1 MKNIFK
7 LSAVLLLMII
17 TVSFTVIVNPE
28 LSIGSAIPKADVKMM
43 SVEGK
48 EVTLNT
54 IKKDK
59 GLLVLFSCNTC
70 PYVKLYENRINNAV
84 ALADELG
91 IGVILINS
99 NEAQRNEDDSFEEM
113 KKYALD
119 KKITCNY
126 AVDKNSEL
134 ADAFGATRTPQ
145 CFLFDKSGLVYR
157 GAIDDNV
164 KDEASVESRYLK
176 EALEAVAS
184 GKVVTTNSTKSV
196 GCAIKRVE

>member
-7 LSAVLLLMII
+7 LSSLLLLVII
-17 TVSFTVIVNPE
+17 TVSFTIIVNPE

-43 SVEGK
+43 SVKGK
-48 EVTLNT
+48 EVTLNAT
-54 IKKDK
+54 KKEK

-70 PYVKLYENRINNAV
+70 PYVKLYENRINNSI
-84 ALADELG
+84 ALANKLG
-91 IGVILINS
+91 FGVIVINS
-99 NEAQRNEDDSFEEM
+99 NEAQRNEEDSFEEM

-126 AVDKNSEL
+126 VVDKNAEL

-145 CFLFDKSGLVYR
+145 CFLFDKTGLVYR

-164 KDEASVESRYLK
+164 KDEAAVETPYLK
-176 EALEAVAS
+176 EALEAVAA
-184 GKVVTTNSTKSV
+184 GKVIAINSTKSV
-196 GCAIKRVE
+196 GCSIKRLE